1 MATSSFL
8 PLFSVDTVQ
17 TPAADRVLGLGELVE
32 SILLH
37 LSPADIVRCRRVSK
51 KVLETVTYSKAI
63 RQDIYLDSEPSSERM
78 VNPLAPA
85 WFHQQRNGY
94 RDNTIAGRIN
104 ILDLWEH
111 SGAEPRPLWDRM
123 LISQPPTTTCV
134 IPVGNHLT
142 IFFRR
147 YYPEGMTFGD
157 LERAVIAAFEI
168 RKGRRSSRE
177 RLEDLSNSNSVL
189 IYWR

>member
-8 PLFSVDTVQ
+8 PLFTIKAVR

-32 SILLH
+32 AILLH
-37 LSPADIVRCRRVSK
+37 LTPPDIVICRRVSK
-51 KVLETVTYSKAI
+51 KFLETVTYSKAV
-63 RQDIYLDSEPSSERM
+63 RQLIFVDSEPQSERT

-94 RDNTIAGRIN
+94 RDSTIAARIN
-104 ILDLWEH
+104 ILDLWEN
-111 SGAEPRPLWDRM
+111 SGAETRPLWDKM

-168 RKGRRSSRE
+168 RKGRKSSRE
-177 RLEDLSNSNSVL
+177 RLEDLSNNNSVL

>member
-1 MATSSFL
+1 MEKSSFL
-8 PLFSVDTVQ
+8 PLITIDAVQ

-32 SILLH
+32 AILLH
-37 LSPADIVRCRRVSK
+37 LTPPDIVRSRRVSK
-51 KVLETVTYSKAI
+51 KFLETVTYSKAV
-63 RQDIYLDSEPSSERM
+63 RQLIFLDSEPQSERT
-78 VNPLAPA
+78 VNSLAPA
-85 WFHQQRNGY
+85 WFHQQKNGY
-94 RDNTIAGRIN
+94 RDSTIAARIN
-104 ILDLWEH
+104 ILDLWEN
-111 SGAEPRPLWDRM
+111 SGAETRPLWDRM

-168 RKGRRSSRE
+168 RKGRKSSRE
-177 RLEDLSNSNSVL
+177 RLEDLSSNNSVL

>member
-1 MATSSFL
+1 METSSFL
-8 PLFSVDTVQ
+8 PLFSIDAVR
-17 TPAADRVLGLGELVE
+17 TPAADRVLGLGELIE

-37 LSPADIVRCRRVSK
+37 LPPSDVVRCRRVSNK
-51 KVLETVTYSKAI
+51 FFETVTYSKAL
-63 RQDIYLDSEPSSERM
+63 RQLIFLDADSQVERT

-85 WFHQQRNGY
+85 WFHQQKNGY
-94 RDNTIAGRIN
+94 RDSTIAARIN
-104 ILDLWEH
+104 ILDLWEQ
-111 SGAEPRPLWDRM
+111 SGVETRPLCDRM
-123 LISQPPTTTCV
+123 LISQPPTTDCV

-147 YYPEGMTFGD
+147 RYPEGMTFGD

-177 RLEDLSNSNSVL
+177 RLEDLSSNNSVL